1 MKQEILKQQI
11 NDLKKRN
18 NFLEN
23 KLKEVISA
31 YNSLKKQICSDLE
44 KAIQSMQTDDQYL
57 SSERKNSSG

>member
-1 MKQEILKQQI
+1 MNQEILKQQI